1 MAPAG
6 PSPRPADLALPCQ
19 AQQPEQPVPT
29 DSGLWHTGPT
39 PLPEWNFG
47 SFMQASTAAGDDGA
61 DDAPSDD
68 FSETE
73 AFSDTEMDAA
83 RHRFFDAEATED
95 RPKDRADGN

>member
-19 AQQPEQPVPT
+19 DQQPELPVPT
-29 DSGLWHTGPT
+29 DSGLWHTAT
-39 PLPEWNFG
+39 PLLEWNFG

-68 FSETE
+68 LSETE
-73 AFSDTEMDAA
+73 VSDTEMDAA
-83 RHRFFDAEATED
+83 VHRFFDTEATED
-95 RPKDRADGN
+95 RADGN